1 MEPFNPIHHVSPGDE
16 LPELV
21 QAVIEVPR
29 GSRLKYEVDKQT
41 GMLRLDRV
49 LYSSIYYP
57 ANYGFIPQTYAE
69 DDDAL
74 DILVISSF
82 AVQPLT
88 LMRARVL
95 GVLRMEDAQ
104 ARDDKIIAVAADD
117 VSVSHIES
125 LDSLPEHWYREVRN
139 FFEEYK
145 QLEEVDTAVQEF
157 LDQEKAYTII
167 REALQRYK

>member
-1 MEPFNPIHHVSPGDE
+1 M
-16 LPELV
+16 
-21 QAVIEVPR
+21 

-57 ANYGFIPQTYAE
+57 ANYGFIPQTLA
-69 DDDAL
+69 DDEDAL
-74 DILVISSF
+74 DILVISTF

-95 GVLRMEDAQ
+95 GVLRMQDAQ

-117 VSVSHIES
+117 VSVSHIHSLES
-125 LDSLPEHWYREVRN
+125 LPDHWYREVRN

-145 QLEEVDTAVQEF
+145 QLEEVETAVQQF
-157 LDQEKAYTII
+157 FDQETAYAII
-167 REALQRYK
+167 REAMSRYG